1 MSSYDKQ
8 AVELFKQKAAP
19 VSIVVVEA
27 PGLEQAM
34 AYAVEVCEKKEAC
47 ELLLAGCEQPLSAA
61 GEKHCR
67 RAEVKS
73 LAAPALDD
81 GNYKKLEQLAL
92 AKGFTMLRGGMR
104 SHLAGIDVTFTT
116 APKGIAETATS
127 ILESMDEDL
136 RLATMICE
144 IHVIALKKSD
154 IFKSSY
160 DAESYLQGLMEAGPG
175 YTAFISGASR
185 TADIERVLTIGV
197 HGPLELH
204 VVLMEA

>member
-1 MSSYDKQ
+1 MASYDQ
-8 AVELFKQKAAP
+8 EAVELFKQKAAP
-19 VSIVVVEA
+19 VSIVVVEV

-47 ELLLAGCEQPLSAA
+47 ELLLAGCEQPLSPA
-61 GEKHCR
+61 GEKHCH

-73 LAAPALDD
+73 MAAPALDD
-81 GNYKKLEQLAL
+81 KNRQALEKMAL
-92 AKGFTMLRGGMR
+92 AKGFTMLRGAMR
-104 SHLAGIDVTFTT
+104 SHLAGIDVTFTIS
-116 APKGIAETATS
+116 PKGIAETATS
-127 ILESMDEDL
+127 VLESMDEDL

-154 IFKSSY
+154 IVKTSY
-160 DAESYLQGLMEAGPG
+160 DAESYLQGLMEAGAG

-204 VVLMEA
+204 VALMEG